1 MLFRRNDENEL
12 RKLFFHGKSN
22 VSFLLFIFIFMEKML
37 HEIKLIILSFEIHLT
52 WLLFKIQKFYDLIYR
67 IPQLVIKNV

>member
-1 MLFRRNDENEL
+1 
-12 RKLFFHGKSN
+12 
-22 VSFLLFIFIFMEKML
+22 MEKML